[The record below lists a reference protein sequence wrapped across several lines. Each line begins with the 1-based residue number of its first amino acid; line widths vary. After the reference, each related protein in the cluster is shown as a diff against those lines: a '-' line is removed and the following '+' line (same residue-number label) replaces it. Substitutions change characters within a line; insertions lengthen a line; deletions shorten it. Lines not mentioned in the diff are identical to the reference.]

1 MLPLLLALVVDS
13 TLAGQVRQRIA
24 QVPGAQVAVYYRR
37 LSDGDSLAIDAD
49 TVYHAASTMKVPVMI
64 ELFHVIDTGRLRLD
78 QPVLVTNQFTSIVD
92 GSPFSADSADD
103 SDSTLY
109 HEIGHRV
116 PLQRLMDLMIQ
127 KSSNLA
133 TNTVIELVGAKRVD
147 SAAHALGVT
156 RMRVLRGVED
166 GKAFKLGLNNVTTAR
181 DLGILMRAI
190 AQDRAGTKK
199 SCAAMRNILF
209 GQEFHDEIPAGLPP
223 GTRVAHK
230 TGWITGQLHDGAI
243 VYPNDGASP
252 YVLVVLTRG
261 IADEKVAQAT
271 IADISRLVY
280 ARAIALR
287 AATSRRS

>member
-1 MLPLLLALVVDS
+1 MLPFLLALAVDS
-13 TLAGQVRQRIA
+13 TLAGQVRQRVA

-49 TVYHAASTMKVPVMI
+49 SVYHAASTMKVPVMI
-64 ELFHVIDTGRLRLD
+64 EVFHDVDTGRLTLD

-116 PLQRLMDLMIQ
+116 PLERLMDLMIQ

-133 TNTVIELVGAKRVD
+133 TNTVIELVGATRVD

-199 SCAAMRNILF
+199 SCAAMRTILF

-243 VYPNDGASP
+243 VYPNGASP

-261 IADEKVAQAT
+261 ISDEKVAQGV

-280 ARAIALR
+280 ARAAR
-287 AATSRRS
+287 

>member
-1 MLPLLLALVVDS
+1 MLPILFALAVDS
-13 TLAGQVRQRIA
+13 TLARQVHQRID
-24 QVPGAQVAVYYRR
+24 QVPGAVVAVYYRR

-64 ELFHVIDTGRLRLD
+64 TLFRAIDAGRLQLD
-78 QPVLVTNQFTSIVD
+78 QPVLVTNQFTSLAD

-109 HEIGHRV
+109 HEIGQRV
-116 PLQRLMDLMIQ
+116 PLSRLMDLMIQ

-133 TNTVIELVGAKRVD
+133 TNTVIELVGATRVD
-147 SAAHALGVT
+147 STAHALGVT

-190 AQDRAGTKK
+190 AEDRAASRK
-199 SCAAMRNILF
+199 SCEAMRHILL
-209 GQEFHDEIPAGLPP
+209 GQEFDTEIPAGLPP

-230 TGWITGQLHDGAI
+230 TGWITGVLHDGAI
-243 VYPNDGASP
+243 VYPNGGTP

-261 IADEKVAQAT
+261 IPDVKVAQSL

-280 ARAIALR
+280 ARALVDHV
-287 AATSRRS
+287 AADHRQ

>member
-1 MLPLLLALVVDS
+1 MLPLLLALTVDS
-13 TLAGQVRQRIA
+13 TLAGQIHQRIA

-49 TVYHAASTMKVPVMI
+49 SVYHAASTMKVPVMI
-64 ELFHVIDTGRLRLD
+64 ELFHAIDQGRLTLD
-78 QPVLVTNQFTSIVD
+78 QPVLVTNQFTSIAD

-109 HEIGHRV
+109 REIGQRV

-166 GKAFKLGLNNVTTAR
+166 GKAFTLGMNNVTTAR

-199 SCAAMRNILF
+199 SCAAMRDILF

-243 VYPNDGASP
+243 VYPNGASP

-261 IADEKVAQAT
+261 IPDEKVAQSL

-280 ARAIALR
+280 ARATTL
-287 AATSRRS
+287 

>member
-1 MLPLLLALVVDS
+1 MLPILFALAVDS
-13 TLAGQVRQRIA
+13 TLASQVHQRID
-24 QVPGAQVAVYYRR
+24 QVPGAVVAVYYRR
-37 LSDGDSLAIDAD
+37 LSDGDSLAINAD

-64 ELFHVIDTGRLRLD
+64 TLFRAIDAGRLTLD
-78 QPVLVTNQFTSIVD
+78 QPVLVTNQFTSLAD
-92 GSPFSADSADD
+92 GSPFSADSVDD

-116 PLQRLMDLMIQ
+116 PLSRLMDLMIQ

-133 TNTVIELVGAKRVD
+133 TNTVIELVGATRVD
-147 SAAHALGVT
+147 STAHALGVT

-181 DLGILMRAI
+181 DLAILMRAI
-190 AQDRAGTKK
+190 AENRAASPK
-199 SCAAMRNILF
+199 SCEAMRRILL
-209 GQEFHDEIPAGLPP
+209 GQEFDTEIPAGLPP

-230 TGWITGQLHDGAI
+230 TGWITGVLHDGAI
-243 VYPNDGASP
+243 VYPDGGEP

-261 IADEKVAQAT
+261 IPDVKVAQSL

-280 ARAIALR
+280 GRAFVDQV
-287 AATSRRS
+287 AADHRH

>member
-13 TLAGQVRQRIA
+13 TLAGQVRERIA
-24 QVPGAQVAVYYRR
+24 QVPGAEVAVLYRR
-37 LSDGDSLAIDAD
+37 QSDGDSLAINAD
-49 TVYHAASTMKVPVMI
+49 TIYHAASTMKVPVMI
-64 ELFHVIDTGRLRLD
+64 ELFHAVDAGRLKLD
-78 QPVLVTNQFTSIVD
+78 QPVLVTNQFKSLAD

-116 PLQRLMDLMIQ
+116 PLSRLMDLMIQ

-133 TNTVIELVGAKRVD
+133 TNTVIALVGATRVD
-147 SAAHALGVT
+147 STAHALGVT

-166 GKAFKLGLNNVTTAR
+166 GKAFQLGLNNVTTAR
-181 DLGILMRAI
+181 DLAILMRAI
-190 AQDRAGTKK
+190 AEDRAGSRK
-199 SCAAMRNILF
+199 SCAAMREILF
-209 GQEFHDEIPAGLPP
+209 GQEFHTEIPAGLPP

-230 TGWITGQLHDGAI
+230 TGQITGLLHDAAI
-243 VYPNDGASP
+243 VYPKGSSP

-261 IADEKVAQAT
+261 IPDEKVAQSL

-280 ARAIALR
+280 ANYLR
-287 AATSRRS
+287 S

>member
-1 MLPLLLALVVDS
+1 MLPILFALAVDS
-13 TLAGQVRQRIA
+13 TLARQVHQRID
-24 QVPGAQVAVYYRR
+24 QVPGAVVAVYYRR
-37 LSDGDSLAIDAD
+37 LSDGDSLALNAD

-64 ELFHVIDTGRLRLD
+64 KLFRAIDAGRLKLD
-78 QPVLVTNQFTSIVD
+78 QPVLVTNQFTSLAD

-109 HEIGHRV
+109 HEIGQRV
-116 PLQRLMDLMIQ
+116 PLSRLIDLMIQ

-133 TNTVIELVGAKRVD
+133 TNTVIELVGATWVD
-147 SAAHALGVT
+147 STAHALGVT

-190 AQDRAGTKK
+190 AENRAASRK
-199 SCAAMRNILF
+199 SCEAMRQILL
-209 GQEFHDEIPAGLPP
+209 GQEFDTEIPAGLPP

-230 TGWITGQLHDGAI
+230 TGWITGVLHDGAI
-243 VYPNDGASP
+243 VYPNGGKP

-261 IADEKVAQAT
+261 IPDVKVAQSL

-280 ARAIALR
+280 ARALVDHV
-287 AATSRRS
+287 AADDRH

>member
-1 MLPLLLALVVDS
+1 MLPILFALAVDS
-13 TLAGQVRQRIA
+13 TLASQVRQRID
-24 QVPGAQVAVYYRR
+24 QVPLAEVAVFYRR
-37 LSDGDSLAIDAD
+37 LADGDSLAIDAD
-49 TVYHAASTMKVPVMI
+49 TVFHAASTMKVPVMI
-64 ELFHVIDTGRLRLD
+64 ELFRAVDAGRLRRD
-78 QPVLVTNQFTSIVD
+78 EPVLVTNQFKSLAD

-116 PLQRLMDLMIQ
+116 PLDRLMDLMIQ

-133 TNTVIELVGAKRVD
+133 TNTVIELVGATHVD

-166 GKAFKLGLNNVTTAR
+166 GKAFRSGLNNVTTAR

-190 AQDRAGTKK
+190 AENRAASRK
-199 SCAAMRNILF
+199 SCEAMRNILL
-209 GQEFHDEIPAGLPP
+209 GQEFDTEIPAGLPR

-230 TGWITGQLHDGAI
+230 TGWITGVLHDGAI
-243 VYPNDGASP
+243 VYPNGGGP
-252 YVLVVLTRG
+252 YVLVVLTKG
-261 IADEKVAQAT
+261 IPDVKVAQAL

-280 ARAIALR
+280 ARATTYLR
-287 AATSRRS
+287 S

>member
-1 MLPLLLALVVDS
+1 MLPFLLALAVDS
-13 TLAGQVRQRIA
+13 TLAGQVHQRIA
-24 QVPGAQVAVYYRR
+24 QVPGAQVAVFYRR

-64 ELFHVIDTGRLRLD
+64 ELFHAIDARRLTLN
-78 QPVLVTNQFTSIVD
+78 QPVLVTNQFTSIAD

-133 TNTVIELVGAKRVD
+133 TNTVIALVGAKNVD

-166 GKAFKLGLNNVTTAR
+166 GKAFQMGLNNVTTAR
-181 DLGILMRAI
+181 DLAILMRAI
-190 AQDRAGTKK
+190 AEDRAGSKT
-199 SCAAMRNILF
+199 SCAAMRAILF

-230 TGWITGQLHDGAI
+230 TGSITGHLHDAAI
-243 VYPNDGASP
+243 VYPSGAGP

-261 IADEKVAQAT
+261 IPDEKVAQAL
-271 IADISRLVY
+271 IADVSRLVY
-280 ARAIALR
+280 ARATIP
-287 AATSRRS
+287 